1 MKQSQILNLDFD
13 FDLHGDFIYTNDPDG
28 LIELV

>member
-13 FDLHGDFIYTNDPDG
+13 LHGGFIYTNDPDG